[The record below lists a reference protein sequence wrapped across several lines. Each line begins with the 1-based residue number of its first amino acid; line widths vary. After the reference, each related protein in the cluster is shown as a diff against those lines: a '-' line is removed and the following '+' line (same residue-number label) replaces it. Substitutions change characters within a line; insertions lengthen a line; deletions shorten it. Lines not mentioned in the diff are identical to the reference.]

1 MTKPQAASEPSM
13 EDILASIRKMISED
27 RLDAR
32 PIPDQI
38 ARTSIGERITPRP
51 VPKTGD
57 WDRKE
62 KSEPDEAK
70 PAPVP
75 SLATASEPVAA
86 ERPVPSFSSLSDALK
101 SAAPGAIRPSLDDKL
116 ADMLDG
122 DGKPGTNGRDSAPAA
137 APLAVFAGSRA
148 QSASPA
154 KPQIHNGASNG
165 SSPMAQVRPASVLRA
180 PVVQEQPTPTTVL
193 AEQRS
198 ERAQPPIGARVQP
211 TLKPVSEKP
220 DSEISGFPPSAKN
233 RSALNGFSG
242 HTPASAST
250 AAAVAPTAVKVA
262 EPPAEPVKQNGS
274 AGDAL
279 TADSEGRSRSSTQQV
294 KSEIERS
301 IVEPKAET
309 QRIIAMPARFPTSS
323 GHVSA
328 GHGDTSG
335 LINASPT
342 NGSLTNGALNAALN
356 GARASVFG
364 LRPAGV
370 QPPSA
375 RPLAS
380 KEVGV
385 RAEESVKAEPHK
397 PESNRAPIAATLI
410 VETPQ
415 SLKTHRDDIVEA
427 ATSTGPELEAKRAP
441 EHSREPAEAL
451 EALKMAVAAHGE
463 EASAHP
469 TVETGVASGPSERLV
484 DAVMDLVHSQPE
496 VLSVFTSGASFIHG
510 VGGSH
515 HHDEP
520 ADDPSL
526 TLPALPVE
534 QSNPLGARK
543 LDRSAAELLRPMLR
557 QWLADNMPRIVE
569 DALRSELMSSQ
580 GDETPDKG

>member
-1 MTKPQAASEPSM
+1 MTKPHAASEPSM

-27 RLDAR
+27 RLGAR

-38 ARTSIGERITPRP
+38 ARASIGERVTPRP

-62 KSEPDEAK
+62 KSAPDEAK

-75 SLATASEPVAA
+75 SLSTASEPVPA

-116 ADMLDG
+116 ADMLD
-122 DGKPGTNGRDSAPAA
+122 DEGKPGANGRDSAPTA

-154 KPQIHNGASNG
+154 KPQIHSGASNG
-165 SSPMAQVRPASVLRA
+165 SSPMAQMQPASALRA
-180 PVVQEQPTPTTVL
+180 PVQEQPTRTSALQEP
-193 AEQRS
+193 RS
-198 ERAQPPIGARVQP
+198 ERTHSLNSARVQP

-220 DSEISGFPPSAKN
+220 DSETSGLPPSAKN
-233 RSALNGFSG
+233 GTALNGSSG
-242 HTPASAST
+242 HPSASAPS
-250 AAAVAPTAVKVA
+250 AAAVAPLKVA
-262 EPPAEPVKQNGS
+262 EPPAEPVKQNRS
-274 AGDAL
+274 AVDAL
-279 TADSEGRSRSSTQQV
+279 RADSEGISRSSTPQV

-301 IVEPKAET
+301 VVEPKAET
-309 QRIIAMPARFPTSS
+309 QRIIAMPARFPASS

-364 LRPAGV
+364 LRTAGV
-370 QPPSA
+370 QPPS
-375 RPLAS
+375 RPLVS
-380 KEVGV
+380 EEVEV
-385 RAEESVKAEPHK
+385 RAEESVKAEPIKHG
-397 PESNRAPIAATLI
+397 PSVAPIAATLM
-410 VETPQ
+410 VATPKA
-415 SLKTHRDDIVEA
+415 LKVHGVDIIGGAISAE
-427 ATSTGPELEAKRAP
+427 PKLEAKGLAP
-441 EHSREPAEAL
+441 EHAKEPAEAL
-451 EALKMAVAAHGE
+451 EALKKAVAAHSE
-463 EASAHP
+463 EASADR
-469 TVETGVASGPSERLV
+469 TVETAVASGPSERLV
-484 DAVMDLVHSQPE
+484 DAVMDLVHSQPD

-510 VGGSH
+510 VGVPH

-520 ADDPSL
+520 ADDASL

-534 QSNPLGARK
+534 QLNPLGARK

-580 GDETPDKG
+580 GDETPEKG